1 MGYKF
6 LFKTAVGRA
15 FSSANVSFCGL
26 VSLFF
31 NSKGFSNPD
40 ENKAIDEKS
49 FVSGFLPRRSATAAR
64 AHSECSEPTKMSA
77 REARSISARE
87 KSTVEFA
94 S

>member
-49 FVSGFLPRRSATAAR
+49 FVPGFLPRRSATAAR

>member
-1 MGYKF
+1 M
-6 LFKTAVGRA
+6 AVGRA
-15 FSSANVSFCGL
+15 FSFASSTFVSFCGL

-31 NSKGFSNPD
+31 NSRGLSIPKVNR
-40 ENKAIDEKS
+40 AIDEKS
-49 FVSGFLPRRSATAAR
+49 FVSGSFPLRSATAAR
-64 AHSECSEPTKMSA
+64 VHSECSEPTKMSA